1 MADIAETTKRTEQ
14 MPKKKLQKLFPTPEQ
29 VKNNKSL
36 AFLGPLMNKPKLWHL
51 NRRSVAQAFF
61 IGIFCAFIPMP
72 FQMALAALLA
82 FYFNSNLPISVGLVW
97 ISNPVTM
104 PPLFYATYS
113 LGAFILDIRARE
125 FNSEM
130 SLESLLGQLN
140 EIWLPLYL
148 GSLLAGLVF
157 ASAGYVTM
165 RILWRMNIVSHW
177 NKRKAQRLA
186 REVEAMKNSQSD
198 TKKS

>member
-1 MADIAETTKRTEQ
+1 

-36 AFLGPLMNKPKLWHL
+36 AFLKPLMGKPNLWHL

-72 FQMALAALLA
+72 FQMVLAALLA

-97 ISNPVTM
+97 LSNPITM

-113 LGAFILDIRARE
+113 LGAYLMDIPARE
-125 FNSEM
+125 FNSNM
-130 SLESLLGQLN
+130 SLDSLLAELN
-140 EIWLPLYL
+140 VIWLPLYL
-148 GSLLAGLVF
+148 GSIVAGLFF
-157 ASAGYVTM
+157 ASLGYVGM
-165 RILWRMNIVSHW
+165 RVLWRINVIKHW
-177 NKRKAQRLA
+177 NNRKAERL
-186 REVEAMKNSQSD
+186 RRGNI
-198 TKKS
+198 

>member
-1 MADIAETTKRTEQ
+1 
-14 MPKKKLQKLFPTPEQ
+14 MPKKKLQKLFPTQEQ
-29 VKNNKSL
+29 VRQNKSL
-36 AFLGPLMNKPKLWHL
+36 AFLAPLMGKPNLWHI

-97 ISNPVTM
+97 ISNPITM

-113 LGAFILDIRARE
+113 FGAYLLDVPARE
-125 FNSEM
+125 FNSDM
-130 SLESLLGQLN
+130 GLEALFSQLN

-148 GSLLAGLVF
+148 GSIIAGLFF
-157 ASAGYVTM
+157 AILGYVSM
-165 RILWRMNIVSHW
+165 RILWRMHVVSHW
-177 NKRKAQRLA
+177 NKRRDA
-186 REVEAMKNSQSD
+186 RVSKLQEQD
-198 TKKS
+198 

>member
-1 MADIAETTKRTEQ
+1 

-36 AFLGPLMNKPKLWHL
+36 AFLVPLMSKPKMWYL

-72 FQMALAALLA
+72 FQMALAGILA

-97 ISNPVTM
+97 LSNPITM

-113 LGAFILDIRARE
+113 LGAYLLDIPARE
-125 FNSEM
+125 FNSDM
-130 SLESLLGQLN
+130 TLDALLSQLN

-157 ASAGYVTM
+157 ASIAYITM
-165 RILWRMNIVSHW
+165 RVLWRMHIISHW
-177 NKRKAQRLA
+177 NKRKAERLA
-186 REVEAMKNSQSD
+186 REVSSVNNESGD
-198 TKKS
+198 V

>member
-1 MADIAETTKRTEQ
+1 

-36 AFLGPLMNKPKLWHL
+36 AFLKPLMGKPNLWHL

-72 FQMALAALLA
+72 FQMVLAALLA

-97 ISNPVTM
+97 LSNPITM

-113 LGAFILDIRARE
+113 LGAYLMDIPARE
-125 FNSEM
+125 FNSNM
-130 SLESLLGQLN
+130 SLDSLLAELN
-140 EIWLPLYL
+140 VIWLPLYL
-148 GSLLAGLVF
+148 GSIVAGLFF
-157 ASAGYVTM
+157 ASLGYVGM
-165 RILWRMNIVSHW
+165 RVLWRINVIKHW
-177 NKRKAQRLA
+177 NKRKAERL
-186 REVEAMKNSQSD
+186 RRGNI
-198 TKKS
+198 

>member
-1 MADIAETTKRTEQ
+1 

-29 VKNNKSL
+29 VRQNKSL
-36 AFLGPLMNKPKLWHL
+36 SFLAPLMGKANLWHL

-72 FQMALAALLA
+72 FQMALAALMA

-113 LGAFILDIRARE
+113 LGAYILDIPARE
-125 FNSEM
+125 FSSDM
-130 SLESLLGQLN
+130 SLDSLLSQLN
-140 EIWLPLYL
+140 DIWLPLYL
-148 GSLLAGLVF
+148 GSILAGLVL
-157 ASAGYVTM
+157 ASLSYAGM
-165 RILWRMNIVSHW
+165 RILWRMHVISHW
-177 NKRKAQRLA
+177 NKRQETRKARILK
-186 REVEAMKNSQSD
+186 MKD
-198 TKKS
+198 LKKELDQDSTEN

>member
-1 MADIAETTKRTEQ
+1 

-29 VKNNKSL
+29 VRQNKSL
-36 AFLGPLMNKPKLWHL
+36 SFLAPLMGKPNLWHL

-72 FQMALAALLA
+72 FQMVLAALLA

-97 ISNPVTM
+97 LSNPITM

-113 LGAFILDIRARE
+113 LGAYILDIPARE
-125 FNSEM
+125 FSTDM
-130 SLESLLGQLN
+130 GLESLLAELN

-148 GSLLAGLVF
+148 GSVLAGLVF
-157 ASAGYVTM
+157 ATLAYIGM
-165 RILWRMNIVSHW
+165 RIIWRMHVISMW
-177 NKRKAQRLA
+177 NKRKEERLA
-186 REVEAMKNSQSD
+186 RN
-198 TKKS
+198 KS

>member
-1 MADIAETTKRTEQ
+1 

-36 AFLGPLMNKPKLWHL
+36 AFLKPLMSKPNLWHI

-72 FQMALAALLA
+72 FQMVLAALLA

-97 ISNPVTM
+97 LSNPLTM

-113 LGAFILDIRARE
+113 LGAYLMDIPARE
-125 FNSEM
+125 FSSDM
-130 SLESLLGQLN
+130 GLDSLLSELN
-140 EIWLPLYL
+140 EIWIPLYL
-148 GSLLAGLVF
+148 GSFLAGVVF
-157 ASAGYVTM
+157 ASLGYLGM
-165 RILWRMNIVSHW
+165 RILWRINVVTHW
-177 NKRKAQRLA
+177 NKRKAERLA
-186 REVEAMKNSQSD
+186 RTNNPK
-198 TKKS
+198 

>member
-1 MADIAETTKRTEQ
+1 

-29 VKNNKSL
+29 VRENKSL
-36 AFLGPLMNKPKLWHL
+36 AFLAPLMGKPNLWHL

-61 IGIFCAFIPMP
+61 IGVFCAFIPMP

-97 ISNPVTM
+97 LSNPITM

-113 LGAFILDIRARE
+113 FGAYILDIPARE

-130 SLESLLGQLN
+130 SLDALLAQLN
-140 EIWLPLYL
+140 EIWLPWYL
-148 GSLLAGLVF
+148 GSVLAGLIF
-157 ASAGYVTM
+157 ASLSYITM
-165 RILWRMNIVSHW
+165 RIIWRMHVVSHW
-177 NKRKAQRLA
+177 NKRKAERLA
-186 REVEAMKNSQSD
+186 RKQGE
-198 TKKS
+198 

>member
-1 MADIAETTKRTEQ
+1 
-14 MPKKKLQKLFPTPEQ
+14 MPKKKLKKLFPSPEQ

-36 AFLGPLMNKPKLWHL
+36 AFLAPLMSKPNLWHL

-72 FQMALAALLA
+72 FQMVLAAILA

-97 ISNPVTM
+97 LSNPITM

-113 LGAFILDIRARE
+113 LGAFILDIPTRE
-125 FNSEM
+125 FNSNM
-130 SLESLLGQLN
+130 SLESLLAELN

-148 GSLLAGLVF
+148 GSVLAGLVF
-157 ASAGYVTM
+157 AILGYIAM
-165 RILWRMNIVSHW
+165 RIIWRMHVISHW
-177 NKRKAQRLA
+177 HKRKAERLA
-186 REVEAMKNSQSD
+186 REQS
-198 TKKS
+198 S

>member
-1 MADIAETTKRTEQ
+1 

-29 VKNNKSL
+29 VRENKSL
-36 AFLGPLMNKPKLWHL
+36 AFLAPLMGKPNLWHL

-72 FQMALAALLA
+72 FQMALAGVLA

-97 ISNPVTM
+97 LSNPITM

-113 LGAFILDIRARE
+113 FGAFILDIPARE
-125 FNSEM
+125 FNSDM
-130 SLESLLGQLN
+130 SLDSLLAELN

-148 GSLLAGLVF
+148 GSVLAGLIF
-157 ASAGYVTM
+157 ATLAYIAM
-165 RILWRMNIVSHW
+165 RIIWRMHVVSHW

-186 REVEAMKNSQSD
+186 REQGQD
-198 TKKS
+198 Q